1 MHTITKQ
8 PSTRVLFYFLSL
20 APLACSSNSTEP
32 APVAVATQL
41 AFTAQPSNVVAGASI
56 SPTLQVTA
64 RDASGN
70 IVTSFTGSVSIAIDS
85 NPGGGTLAGT
95 TTVTA
100 ETGVVSFSTL
110 SIGTVGTG
118 YTLTASATGLTS
130 ATSAAFDVMA
140 GAATQLAFTV
150 EPSDVAAGASI
161 SPTLEITARD
171 AAGNTAT
178 GFTGNVTI
186 AIGTNPVG
194 GTLSGTTTA
203 AATAGVASFASL
215 SIDNAGSGY
224 TLTAS
229 SSLTSATSATFDVT
243 GPLAFASVAA
253 GESHTCALTSG
264 GVAYCWG
271 LNTDGQL
278 GDNSTTNRNTPAP
291 VSGGL
296 TFSGLSVGV
305 LHTCGLTT
313 GGTAY
318 CWGRDQYGQLGDGTP
333 GDAQRVP
340 GAVSGGLSF
349 TELTAGANHTCGL
362 RSNGTAYCWG
372 DNSYGVLG
380 DSTQIDRPVPT
391 TVFGGITFTTLSA
404 GTGDQTCGL
413 ASNGAAYCWGR
424 NNFGALGDSTTATQR
439 WAPTAVAG
447 GLTFVDV
454 STGYSQTCGL
464 ASSGEA
470 YCWGLNSNGQLGDGS
485 RTNRRY
491 PSRVSGELTF
501 ASVQTGHARFS
512 AMACGVVTSGLASNR
527 IAYCWGSN
535 PNGQLGDGSNTSRTA
550 PTAVAGGLTFGA
562 VSPGGT
568 HTCGRASDGLAYCWG
583 LNTYGQLGDATA
595 TNRVTPTRVQ
605 R

>member
-1 MHTITKQ
+1 MQTIVKR
-8 PSTRVLFYFLSL
+8 PSTRVLFYFL
-20 APLACSSNSTEP
+20 AVTPLACSSNSTEL

-41 AFTAQPSNVVAGASI
+41 AFTAQPSNAVADASI

-64 RDASGN
+64 RDASGT

-110 SIGTVGTG
+110 SIGRVGTG

-140 GAATQLAFTV
+140 GAATQLAFTG

-161 SPTLEITARD
+161 SPTIEITARD

-186 AIGTNPVG
+186 AIGTNPIG
-194 GTLSGTTTA
+194 GTLSGTTTT
-203 AATAGVASFASL
+203 AATAGVASFPSL

-229 SSLTSATSATFDVT
+229 SSVTGATSATFDVT
-243 GPLAFASVAA
+243 GPLAFASVVA
-253 GESHTCALTSG
+253 GESHTCALTSAG
-264 GVAYCWG
+264 AAYCWG
-271 LNTDGQL
+271 LNTNGQL
-278 GDNSTTNRNTPAP
+278 GNNQTTNSDTPRP

-296 TFSGLSVGV
+296 TFSALSVGV

-313 GGTAY
+313 GGAAY
-318 CWGRDQYGQLGDGTP
+318 CWGSDQFGQLGDGTP
-333 GDAQRVP
+333 GGLQQVP
-340 GAVSGGLSF
+340 GLVSGGLSF
-349 TELTAGANHTCGL
+349 TDLTAGANHTCGVT
-362 RSNGTAYCWG
+362 SNGTAYCWG
-372 DNSYGVLG
+372 DNVYGVLG

-404 GTGDQTCGL
+404 GTGNQTCGV
-413 ASNGAAYCWGR
+413 AIDGAAYCWGR
-424 NNFGALGDSTTATQR
+424 NNFRALGDSTTATQR

-485 RTNRRY
+485 TTNRSY
-491 PSRVSGELTF
+491 PSLVSGGLNFT
-501 ASVQTGHARFS
+501 SVQTGHARFS
-512 AMACGVVTSGLASNR
+512 SMACGLVSSGM
-527 IAYCWGSN
+527 AYCWGSN
-535 PNGQLGDGSNTSRTA
+535 QNGQLGDGSNTSRTA
-550 PTAVAGGLTFGA
+550 PTAVAAGITFVS
-562 VSPGGT
+562 VSPGGP
-568 HTCGRASDGLAYCWG
+568 HTCGRASDGLVYCWG

-595 TNRVTPTRVQ
+595 TNRLTPTPVQ